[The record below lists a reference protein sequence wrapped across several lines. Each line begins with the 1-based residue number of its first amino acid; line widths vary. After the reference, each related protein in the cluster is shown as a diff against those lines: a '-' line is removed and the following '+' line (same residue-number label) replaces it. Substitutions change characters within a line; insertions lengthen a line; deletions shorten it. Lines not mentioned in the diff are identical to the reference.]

1 MSDGF
6 ARLVLRSAGPAPSS
20 ARRRRAARP
29 ITDSKVTYML
39 RLLCTLL
46 ALTLAAPAAGQVRIE
61 ITGGA
66 EGALPIAVVPFQV
79 TADAVPP
86 ETDMAQ
92 VIRADLY
99 RSGLFEPLDPENH
112 LGEPGQFE
120 DVRFQNWRALG
131 ADSLVVG
138 RIEGGEDGRYTVR
151 YELLDVYAG
160 DRLEGKRFRV
170 GADSLRPLAH
180 TISDEIFQ
188 RLIGRPGGFNTRIAY
203 VQVEGS
209 GDDQRHQL
217 VIAEADGHRPQTIL
231 TSRRPILSPDWSP
244 DGERLAYVSFESG
257 RSQRIFVQTVA
268 TGEREVISEY
278 PGLNGAP
285 AWSPDGERLA
295 VTLSKDGN
303 PEIYILTPGSGEPP
317 RQVTR
322 HFAIDTEPAWS
333 PDGEHLYFT
342 SDRGGGPQIYRVPAD
357 GGEVS
362 RMTFEGSYNA
372 SPDISPDGR
381 LMTFVHRQDGNYRI
395 AVMDLER
402 ELMRVLTG
410 GALDESPSFSA
421 SGTMIAYTRAG
432 GAGSELATV
441 SVYGR
446 AQGELTDFPAEVRE
460 PDWSPLPE

>member
-1 MSDGF
+1 
-6 ARLVLRSAGPAPSS
+6 
-20 ARRRRAARP
+20 
-29 ITDSKVTYML
+29 ML
-39 RLLCTLL
+39 RLLCLLL
-46 ALTLAAPAAGQVRIE
+46 ALALAAPAAGQVRIE

-79 TADAVPP
+79 GAGAVPP
-86 ETDMAQ
+86 TTDMAGI
-92 VIRADLY
+92 IRADLY
-99 RSGLFEPLDPENH
+99 RSGLFDPLDPENH
-112 LGEPGQFE
+112 LGQPSRFE

-138 RIEGGEDGRYTVR
+138 RIEGGAEGRYTVR
-151 YELLDVYAG
+151 YELLDVYGG

-170 GADSLRPLAH
+170 NADALRPLAH

-209 GDDQRHQL
+209 GDEQQHKL
-217 VIAEADGHRPQTIL
+217 VIAQADGHGPQTIL
-231 TSRRPILSPDWSP
+231 TSGRPILSPDWSP
-244 DGERLAYVSFESG
+244 DGERIAYVSFESG
-257 RSQRIFVQTVA
+257 RDQRIFVQTVA
-268 TGEREVISEY
+268 SGAREVVADY

-303 PEIYILTPGSGEPP
+303 PDIYILTPGSDRQP
-317 RQVTR
+317 RRVTR
-322 HFAIDTEPAWS
+322 HFGIDTEPAWS

-342 SDRGGGPQIYRVPAD
+342 SDRGGSPQVYRVAAD
-357 GGEVS
+357 GGEAERV
-362 RMTFEGSYNA
+362 TFQGSYNA
-372 SPDISPDGR
+372 SPDLSTDGR
-381 LMTFVHRQDGNYRI
+381 LMTFVHRQDGNFRI

-402 ELMRVLTG
+402 ELMRVLTEG
-410 GALDESPSFSA
+410 SLDESPSFSA
-421 SGTMIAYTRAG
+421 SGTMIAYTRATG
-432 GAGSELATV
+432 GDSELATV

-460 PDWSPLPE
+460 PDWSPLPQ